1 MSERSSLRRN
11 LRNVAYVL
19 LAAVAAAALYL
30 GSQPKPEPVD
40 TARITRGRLAVNVED
55 DGRTRVS
62 DRYILSAPI
71 SGSLARI
78 SLEPGDSVTPETVVA
93 HLNAMEAMIMDPR
106 SQAQA
111 QASLAAAVASQA
123 RVHAEVTRAETA
135 AQFAQQELE
144 RQDGLAT
151 GGGAP
156 RAVADRARFEAQSAA
171 EALSS
176 ARFAAQVADHEVR
189 VVRASLSREG
199 AETEVLSLLSPVE
212 GVVLRVFTES
222 AGPVQAGQRLLEIGD
237 PGSLEVVVDV
247 LTTEA
252 VAIEVGD
259 PVELVRWGGGESL
272 HGRVRVREPSAF
284 TTRSA
289 LGVEEQRVSVVIELL
304 DPPQQRAGLADG
316 YRVEARI
323 EVNAVDDVLLV
334 PSSALFREGEGW
346 AVYTMRDGK
355 AHKVTVELGLENPD
369 FAEVRSG
376 LAEGDEVIVHPGDTI
391 REGVMVATR
400 E

>member
-1 MSERSSLRRN
+1 MSERATLRRT
-11 LRNVAYVL
+11 LRNGAYVL
-19 LAAVAAAALYL
+19 LVVVAGAALYL

-40 TARITRGRLAVNVED
+40 TVQISRGRLTVTVED

-62 DRYILSAPI
+62 DRYTLSAPI

-78 SLEPGDSVTPETVVA
+78 TLEPGDSVTVETVVA
-93 HLNAMEAMIMDPR
+93 HISAMEAMLMDPR
-106 SQAQA
+106 TRAQA
-111 QASLAAAVASQA
+111 ESRLAAAVASQS
-123 RVHAEVTRAETA
+123 RVHAEVTRAASA
-135 AQFAQQELE
+135 AEFAQQEQA
-144 RQDGLAT
+144 RQEALASS
-151 GGGAP
+151 GSAP
-156 RAVADRARFEAQSAA
+156 RAVADRARYEAQSAA

-176 ARFAAQVADHEVR
+176 ARFAARVADHEVG

-199 AETEVLSLLSPVE
+199 SETEVLPLLAPVD

-222 AGPVQAGQRLLEIGD
+222 AGVVQAGQPLLEIGD
-237 PGSLEVVVDV
+237 PASLEVVVEV

-272 HGRVRVREPSAF
+272 HGRVRVKEPSAF

-289 LGVEEQRVSVVIELL
+289 LGVEEQRVRVVIELQ
-304 DPPQQRAGLADG
+304 DPPEQRAGLADG

-323 EVNAVDDVLLV
+323 EVDAVDDVLLL
-334 PSSALFREGEGW
+334 PSSALFRDGEGW
-346 AVYTMRDGK
+346 AVYTVRAGV
-355 AHKVTVELGLENPD
+355 AHEVAVELGLENAD
-369 FAEVRSG
+369 HAEVRSG
-376 LAEGDEVIVHPGDTI
+376 LREGDVVIVHPGDTI
-391 REGVMVATR
+391 REGVLVAPR